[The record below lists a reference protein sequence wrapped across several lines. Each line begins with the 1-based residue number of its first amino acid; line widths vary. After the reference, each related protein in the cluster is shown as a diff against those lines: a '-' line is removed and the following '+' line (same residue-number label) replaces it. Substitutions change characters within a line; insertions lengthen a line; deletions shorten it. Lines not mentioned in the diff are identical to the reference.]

1 MQGHAKKARCHRTT
15 RRCDKKI
22 SVSHRWEKRGV
33 EARSARSGGSGVADV
48 AVQRGGEPLCLCAH
62 RKKKNGNFVLLL
74 SQLRAR
80 SRVLYS
86 TPTLGGLVSVSRLET
101 KKGTMPSF

>member
-1 MQGHAKKARCHRTT
+1 M
-15 RRCDKKI
+15 
-22 SVSHRWEKRGV
+22 RGRV
-33 EARSARSGGSGVADV
+33 VQASPMLPCNGEGS
-48 AVQRGGEPLCLCAH
+48 LCASVH
-62 RKKKNGNFVLLL
+62 TEEKKNGNFVLLL